1 MYYILLFLK
10 QNVYIYV
17 RWSVFCDQYVNKM
30 NLLEKTLEKIERA
43 IKNGQSRETG
53 NNGYARHKTKAK
65 DKQRQK
71 TKIEAKKTFKKH
83 NITQKTKRMSNTVFS
98 KGKQFLQLAYCL

>member
-1 MYYILLFLK
+1 
-10 QNVYIYV
+10 
-17 RWSVFCDQYVNKM
+17 M

-71 TKIEAKKTFKKH
+71 TKMKAKKIFKKH
-83 NITQKTKRMSNTVFS
+83 NITQKTKRMSNIIIRVKSTRRFEIAC
-98 KGKQFLQLAYCL
+98 GIFPH